1 LAALLLYNKKQTM
14 AINVNTVYTTVLS
27 ILNKEQRGYMT
38 PAEFNTVGAQV
49 QLQIFE
55 KYFEDLNQQLRV
67 PQTDV
72 NYGDRVDNVDEKIA
86 IFKTFGN
93 AVHPPILSNGQ
104 NPTNS
109 AGIAFSL
116 PETDAYTN
124 EVEFYRLGEV
134 SYKNEVLVQKLQ
146 RNDFYSSEKSKLTK
160 ATETFPT
167 YLYENE
173 LLFVRPTSITSDIQV
188 EYVRK
193 PLPPIWGFIVGSLG
207 QYEYSPS
214 NYIAGSTTVP
224 GTGSRD
230 FELHISEQVDVILRI
245 LAYAGIIIRD
255 PQIVQQALQQ
265 VQSDEINSKS

>member
-1 LAALLLYNKKQTM
+1 M

-55 KYFEDLNQQLRV
+55 KYFEDLNQQIRV
-67 PQTDV
+67 PQTDF
-72 NYGDRVDNVDEKIA
+72 NYSDRVENIDEKIA

-93 AVHPPILSNGQ
+93 AEYKLLATTTDKPFAL
-104 NPTNS
+104 PT
-109 AGIAFSL
+109 I
-116 PETDAYTN
+116 DAYTKT
-124 EVEFYRLGEV
+124 VEFYRLGEV
-134 SYKNEVLVQKLQ
+134 TYKNEVLIQRLQ
-146 RNDFYSSEKSKLTK
+146 RNDFYTSEKSKLTK
-160 ATETFPT
+160 ATTTFPT
-167 YLYENE
+167 YLYENN
-173 LLFVRPTSITSDIQV
+173 LLYIRPTSITSDIQV

-207 QYEYSPS
+207 QYEFNKSDYVEGT
-214 NYIAGSTTVP
+214 AGNVDV
-224 GTGSRD
+224 GSRN
-230 FELHISEQVDVILRI
+230 FELHVSEQVDVILKI

-255 PQIVQQALQQ
+255 PQIVQAAIQQ

>member
-1 LAALLLYNKKQTM
+1 M
-14 AINVNTVYTTVLS
+14 AILNVNTVYTTVLS

-93 AVHPPILSNGQ
+93 AVYPSTKI
-104 NPTNS
+104 
-109 AGIAFSL
+109 AGAFDL
-116 PETDAYTN
+116 PASDAYGNISTD
-124 EVEFYRLGEV
+124 FYRLGEV

-167 YLYENE
+167 YLYENK
-173 LLFVRPTSITSDIQV
+173 LLFVRPTSITSDVQV

-193 PLPPIWGFIVGSLG
+193 PLPPVWGFIVGSLG
-207 QYEYSPS
+207 QYEYDPS
-214 NYIAGSTTVP
+214 NYVKGAAGNAD
-224 GTGSRD
+224 TGSRN

>member
-1 LAALLLYNKKQTM
+1 M

-38 PAEFNTVGAQV
+38 PAEFNTVGTQV

-93 AVHPPILSNGQ
+93 AVYP
-104 NPTNS
+104 S
-109 AGIAFSL
+109 AKIAGAFSL
-116 PETDAYTN
+116 PEIDAYTN
-124 EVEFYRLGEV
+124 TVEFYRLGEV
-134 SYKNEVLVQKLQ
+134 SYKNEVIVQKLQ

-193 PLPPIWGFIVGSLG
+193 PLPPVWGFIVGSLG
-207 QYEYSPS
+207 QYEYDES
-214 NYIAGSTTVP
+214 NYVKGAAGNAD
-224 GTGSRD
+224 TGSRN

-255 PQIVQQALQQ
+255 PQIVQAAVQQ